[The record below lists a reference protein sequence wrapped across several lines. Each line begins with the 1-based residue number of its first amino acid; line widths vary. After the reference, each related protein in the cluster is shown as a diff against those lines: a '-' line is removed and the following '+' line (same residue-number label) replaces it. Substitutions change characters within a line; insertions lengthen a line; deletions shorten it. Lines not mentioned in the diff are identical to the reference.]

1 MQSHFNDR
9 VNRQAQERVEQSFQ
23 QRVHRGNRS
32 THPSAAGAAASAA
45 AASAPAAA
53 DVFDHDFDDGF
64 QDQALPF
71 PPPTSPDQRKRRQHG
86 HRVTIPLAGSAV
98 TAGHGG
104 SARGGGAAG
113 AGAGAGASDGV
124 RATIDRNLSEDAQQ
138 QDTAATSSAAAVALE
153 HIRTS
158 RTVEDAA
165 TAVSDWVVTKVE
177 AGTRP
182 VNKILSHRR
191 FSISMRQ
198 RATHIRNH
206 NHTAIYADMRLKYAD
221 VLDVLGWFFFLVVVC
236 LFELGLLRT
245 SLGS

>member
-32 THPSAAGAAASAA
+32 NHPSAAGAAASAA

-86 HRVTIPLAGSAV
+86 HRVTIPLAA

-104 SARGGGAAG
+104 SARGGGA
-113 AGAGAGASDGV
+113 AGAGASDGV
-124 RATIDRNLSEDAQQ
+124 RATIDRNLSEGAQQ
-138 QDTAATSSAAAVALE
+138 QDSAATSGAAAVALE

-221 VLDVLGWFFFLVVVC
+221 VLDVFGFFFFFGGG
-236 LFELGLLRT
+236 LFV
-245 SLGS
+245 